1 MQKRIW
7 TNQTKTMKAVQL
19 TEHGEPELLKVVEVD
34 EPKLKKPTDIK
45 VKLKAAGI
53 NPVDTKLRVGA
64 YPIITFPAILG
75 CDGAGIVEECGASVT
90 RFKQGDE
97 VYFFSGGIA
106 SVQGN
111 YAEYKVLN
119 ERFVAHKPK
128 SIDFNQ
134 AAAAPLVL
142 LTAWEALF
150 DRARLEKDQTIFIN
164 AGAGGVGHV
173 AIQLA
178 KHIGAKVCTTI
189 SDNQKA
195 IFVDELGADFIINY
209 KNQNVAE
216 SILEWTGN
224 EGVDVF
230 LDNLGGPAIQ
240 EVLTAIKYYGDI
252 VTLLQPDDSIDWS
265 VARFR
270 NLRLSF
276 EVMLSPLLFDLKEAQ
291 NHQTWILEQC
301 AKLIDDGKLKIHVSD
316 ALPLE
321 EAAKA
326 HSMIE
331 KGHTTGKIVL
341 EI

>member
-1 MQKRIW
+1 V
-7 TNQTKTMKAVQL
+7 KAIQL
-19 TEHGEPELLKVVEVD
+19 SEHGKPEQLELVEIKD
-34 EPKLKKPTDIK
+34 PEIKKPTDIK
-45 VKLKAAGI
+45 VRLKAAGI
-53 NPVDTKLRVGA
+53 NPVDTKLRAGA

-75 CDGAGIVEECGASVT
+75 CDGAGFVEACGSDVT
-90 RFKQGDE
+90 RFKEGDE

-119 ERFVAHKPK
+119 ERFAAHKPK
-128 SIDFNQ
+128 SIDFSQ

-142 LTAWEALF
+142 LTAWESLF
-150 DRARLEKDQTIFIN
+150 DRARLEKGQTIFIN

-189 SDNQKA
+189 SDNKKA
-195 IFVDELGADFIINY
+195 SFVEELGADLIINY
-209 KNQNVAE
+209 KKQNVTE
-216 SILEWTGN
+216 SILQWTN
-224 EGVDVF
+224 NQGVDVF
-230 LDNLGGPAIQ
+230 LDNLGGSSIQ
-240 EVLTAIKYYGDI
+240 DTLTAVKYYGDI

-265 VARFR
+265 IARFR

-301 AKLIDDGKLKIHVSD
+301 ARLIDDKKLKIHVSET
-316 ALPLE
+316 LPLE
-321 EAAKA
+321 DAAKA
-326 HSMIE
+326 HRQIE
-331 KGHTTGKIVL
+331 DGHTVGKIVL
-341 EI
+341 KIL